1 MFTHLDDKGKAQM
14 VDIGDKVETVR
25 VAKAQAFIKLS
36 EGTLNLINDQK
47 VPKGDIFSTSRIAG
61 IMAAKKTWELIPL
74 THPIPINQ
82 ISIDFEIKNDGI
94 LIFSQVKTNFKTG
107 VEMEALIAVNVAAL
121 TIYDMIKAVEKGAII
136 EDVKLL
142 YKSGGKSGTYEYA

>member
-1 MFTHLDDKGKAQM
+1 MFTHLDEEGKAYM

-25 VAKAQAFIKLS
+25 VAKAQAFIRLS
-36 EGTLNLINDQK
+36 DKTLNLINDQK

-61 IMAAKKTWELIPL
+61 ILAAKKTWELIPL

-82 ISIDFEIKNDGI
+82 INIDFEVKDNGI
-94 LIFSQVKTNFKTG
+94 LILSQARTSFKTG
-107 VEMEALIAVNVAAL
+107 IEMEALVAANIAAL

>member
-1 MFTHLDDKGKAQM
+1 MFTHLDEEGKAYM

-25 VAKAQAFIKLS
+25 VAKAQAFIRLS
-36 EGTLNLINDQK
+36 DKTLNLINDQK

-61 IMAAKKTWELIPL
+61 ILAAKKTWELIPL

-82 ISIDFEIKNDGI
+82 INIDFEVKDNGI
-94 LIFSQVKTNFKTG
+94 LILSQARTSFKTG
-107 VEMEALIAVNVAAL
+107 IEMEVLVAANIAAL

>member
-1 MFTHLDDKGKAQM
+1 MFTHLDDEGKAYM

-25 VAKAQAFIKLS
+25 IAKAQAFIRLS
-36 EGTLNLINDQK
+36 DKTLNLINDQK

-61 IMAAKKTWELIPL
+61 ILAAKKTWELIPL

-82 ISIDFEIKNDGI
+82 VNIDFEVKVDGI
-94 LIFSQVKTNFKTG
+94 FILSQVKTSFKTG
-107 VEMEALIAVNVAAL
+107 VEMEALVAVNIAAL

-142 YKSGGKSGTYEYA
+142 YKSGGKSGIYKNV

>member
-1 MFTHLDDKGKAQM
+1 MFTHLDEEGKAYM

-25 VAKAQAFIKLS
+25 VAKAQAFIRLS
-36 EGTLNLINDQK
+36 DKTLSLINDQK

-61 IMAAKKTWELIPL
+61 ILAAKKTWELIPL

-82 ISIDFEIKNDGI
+82 INLDFEVKDNGI
-94 LIFSQVKTNFKTG
+94 LILSQARTSFKTG
-107 VEMEALIAVNVAAL
+107 VEMEALVAANIAAL
-121 TIYDMIKAVEKGAII
+121 TIYDMIKAVEKGAVI

-142 YKSGGKSGTYEYA
+142 YKSGGKSGTYEYV

>member
-61 IMAAKKTWELIPL
+61 IMAAKKTWDLIPL

-107 VEMEALIAVNVAAL
+107 VEMEALIAVNIAAL

>member
-1 MFTHLDDKGKAQM
+1 MFTHLDEEGKAYM

-25 VAKAQAFIKLS
+25 VAKAQAFIRLS
-36 EGTLNLINDQK
+36 DKTLSLINDQK

-61 IMAAKKTWELIPL
+61 ILAAKKTWELIPL

-82 ISIDFEIKNDGI
+82 INLDFEVKDNGI
-94 LIFSQVKTNFKTG
+94 LILSQARTSFKTG
-107 VEMEALIAVNVAAL
+107 VEMEALVAASVAAL
-121 TIYDMIKAVEKGAII
+121 TIYDMIKAVEKGAVI

-142 YKSGGKSGTYEYA
+142 YKSGGKSGTYEYV

>member
-1 MFTHLDDKGKAQM
+1 MFTHLDEEGKAYM
-14 VDIGDKVETVR
+14 VDIGDKLETVR
-25 VAKAQAFIKLS
+25 VAKAQAFIRLS
-36 EGTLNLINDQK
+36 DKTLNLINDQK

-61 IMAAKKTWELIPL
+61 ILAAKKTWELIPL

-82 ISIDFEIKNDGI
+82 INIDFEVKDNGI
-94 LIFSQVKTNFKTG
+94 LILSQARTSFKTG
-107 VEMEALIAVNVAAL
+107 IEMEALVAANIAAL

>member
-47 VPKGDIFSTSRIAG
+47 IPKGDIFSTSRIAG

-107 VEMEALIAVNVAAL
+107 VEMEALIAVNIAAL

>member
-107 VEMEALIAVNVAAL
+107 VEMEALIAVNIAAL